1 MGDVRLTVDTDVV
14 VAAMRSPTGASAAL
28 LALLLEGK
36 GTWLLSVAMA
46 LECESTCMLADHRL
60 AANANESDVQNLLSS
75 IFDIIVPVEIH
86 YQWRPQLSDA
96 NDEMI
101 LETAVNG
108 QADAIVT
115 FNHNDFKD
123 APRRF
128 GIHLWKPAEALREIR
143 K

>member
-1 MGDVRLTVDTDVV
+1 MRLTVDTDVV

-46 LECESTCMLADHRL
+46 LEYESICMLADHRL
-60 AANANESDVQNLLSS
+60 AANASEGDVQNLLSS
-75 IFDIIVPVEIH
+75 IFDIIVPVEVY

-115 FNHNDFKD
+115 FNHTDFKD

>member
-36 GTWLLSVAMA
+36 GIWLLSVAMA
-46 LECESTCMLADHRL
+46 LEYESICMLADHRL

-115 FNHNDFKD
+115 FNHTDFKD

>member
-1 MGDVRLTVDTDVV
+1 MRLAVDTDVV

-28 LALLLEGK
+28 VTLLLEGK

-46 LECESTCMLADHRL
+46 LEYEAICMLADHRL
-60 AANANESDVQNLLSS
+60 AAGASRGDVQNLLNS
-75 IFDIIVPVEIH
+75 IFDIIVPVEVH

-96 NDEMI
+96 SDEMV

-115 FNHNDFKD
+115 FNRSDYKD

-128 GIHLWKPAEALREIR
+128 GIHLWKPAEALQEIR

>member
-1 MGDVRLTVDTDVV
+1 MGNVRLVVDTDVV
-14 VAAMRSPTGASAAL
+14 VTALRSPTGASAAL
-28 LALLLEGK
+28 LALLLQGK

-46 LECESTCMLADHRL
+46 LEYESICMLADHRL
-60 AANANESDVQNLLSS
+60 AANASESDVQNLLSA
-75 IFDIIVPVEIH
+75 IFDVIEPVEVH

-108 QADAIVT
+108 QADAIVS
-115 FNHNDFKD
+115 FNHHHFKD

>member
-1 MGDVRLTVDTDVV
+1 MSLTIDTDVV
-14 VAAMRSPTGASAAL
+14 VAAMRSPTGASVPL
-28 LALLLEGK
+28 LTLLLEGK

-46 LECESTCMLADHRL
+46 LEYESICMLADHRL
-60 AANANESDVQNLLSS
+60 AAGASEGDVRNLLNS
-75 IFDIIVPVEIH
+75 IFGIIVPVEVH

-96 NDEMI
+96 SDEMV

-108 QADAIVT
+108 QADAIVS
-115 FNHNDFKD
+115 FNHADYKD

>member
-1 MGDVRLTVDTDVV
+1 
-14 VAAMRSPTGASAAL
+14 MRSPTGASAAL

-46 LECESTCMLADHRL
+46 LEYESICMLADHRL
-60 AANANESDVQNLLSS
+60 AANASEGDVQNLLSS
-75 IFDIIVPVEIH
+75 IFDIIVPVEVY

-115 FNHNDFKD
+115 FNHTDFKD